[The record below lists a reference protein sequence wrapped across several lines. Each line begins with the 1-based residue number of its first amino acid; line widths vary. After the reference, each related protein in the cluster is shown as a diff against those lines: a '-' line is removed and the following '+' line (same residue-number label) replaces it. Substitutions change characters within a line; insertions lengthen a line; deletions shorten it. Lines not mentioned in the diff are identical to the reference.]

1 MPQTRLSH
9 GALSLVAPPPGVAH
23 LSDALGAGVVAWI
36 TAPVAASGV
45 VDGHSR
51 LAAAYLRRSL
61 DTYSI
66 WQFHDCREQLLCDP
80 YYEGQLVIFVTP
92 GNLPTSNRW
101 EVQTIHDVD

>member
-45 VDGHSR
+45 VDGHSK

-92 GNLPTSNRW
+92 GNLPTSNRLGS
-101 EVQTIHDVD
+101 TDYS